1 MIHKIEEYTCDNC
14 GKDLP
19 TCDNNMEIVTSKSE
33 HNIGWSRLHV
43 VIQHHHGSH
52 NDGDIEN
59 ADLCQKCAVKLLTD
73 ALRRVK
79 NGERTTAGVGSSD
92 QGSWE

>member
-52 NDGDIEN
+52 NDDDIEN
-59 ADLCQKCAVKLLTD
+59 CRLVSEVRSQIVDGCSPA
-73 ALRRVK
+73 RE
-79 NGERTTAGVGSSD
+79 ER
-92 QGSWE
+92 